1 MVLQSASAKG
11 GRGVPTYVSLI
22 HWTERGIK
30 SYKDTGGDHD

>member
-11 GRGVPTYVSLI
+11 AGMPTYVSLI

-30 SYKDTGGDHD
+30 NYKDTGGDHD